1 MCSVRMAYSLVDN
14 ETECAICKEVF
25 TDPRVLPCVH
35 TFCLKCIQ
43 GWGKDKFP
51 GKTLACPLCRNGL
64 TIPENGVEGLPR
76 NLYVEKMLRV
86 RELTSVEAQSTLCNM
101 CTYRATSEA
110 AKIDPATTYC
120 LQCQEAFCETCASVH
135 GKLKATHDH
144 ILYHIG
150 DKVKPEDLYAQYPRA
165 NNCDKH
171 VDEALEIYCNE
182 CRLVICMLCYIKDH
196 SSHKCSDLQELVDEF
211 RRQMATD
218 VSGVTS
224 GVDKCQQT
232 LQNLTTEKKDFHEK
246 VSKSER
252 EIREKTKQLK
262 QMIDRHEESL
272 LAELKSIQ
280 QKRIKE
286 IEAAY
291 EEVESQLTARQS
303 YTKYVHEILEK
314 GSARD
319 IIRESSYLHDRA
331 DELLKADFTKSSL
344 GQAEVTFISDDDK
357 KDVGKLQFSKFIF
370 MSIMSLSIALAIAQS

>member
-1 MCSVRMAYSLVDN
+1 MATALKELADVTVCSVCTD
-14 ETECAICKEVF
+14 VF

-35 TFCLKCIQ
+35 TYCLECIQ
-43 GWGKDKFP
+43 GWGKDKLP
-51 GKTLACPLCRNGL
+51 GEKVPCPLCRKEF
-64 TIPENGVEGLPR
+64 TIPENGLGGMPR
-76 NLYVEKMLRV
+76 NFFVERIIRAQDM
-86 RELTSVEAQSTLCNM
+86 EHTSVEAQSNPCNM

-110 AKIDPATTYC
+110 AKIDPATAYC
-120 LQCQEAFCETCASVH
+120 LQCQEAFCEPCASGH
-135 GKLKATHDH
+135 QKQKLSRDH
-144 ILYHIG
+144 KLLKIG
-150 DKVKPEDLYAQYPRA
+150 DKVKPEDLYAHYPPA
-165 NNCDKH
+165 NCDKH
-171 VDEALEIYCNE
+171 VDEAPKIYCNE
-182 CRLVICMLCYIKDH
+182 CRLVICTMCYVEDH
-196 SSHKCSDLQELVDEF
+196 SSHKCRDIQEIVVEF
-211 RRQMATD
+211 HQQMATD
-218 VSGVTS
+218 VSRVES

-232 LQNLTTEKKDFHEK
+232 LQNLTTEKKDFHK
-246 VSKSER
+246 QVSKSER